1 MTETRTRGLVGGPR
15 PRWLPAQLVGLRS
28 ETRTARTL
36 DFDVPGWPGHLRRSA
51 RRRTPHGRGRLLR
64 AARLLDLRAGRRR
77 ADLDH
82 RPAGRR
88 RRGLAVPRGGHGAR
102 RPARGAR
109 SDRRLVRLV
118 ALARGAGRA
127 ADPAGGRRVGR
138 RTPDGDGARAC
149 APAQPGTVPA
159 GVLRARPRP
168 GDVRRR
174 ARPARLGGRARS
186 STCSTPARHR
196 SVRDRPPGR
205 ITAADLATPAAP
217 GPSGVAPRAYVCGPT
232 GFVEHTIGLLLGL
245 GFTNKTI
252 RAERFGPSGS

>member
-15 PRWLPAQLVGLRS
+15 PRWLPAQLVGAAVRDQHRPHPGLR
-28 ETRTARTL
+28 RAGLART
-36 DFDVPGWPGHLRRSA
+36 PGRSA
-51 RRRTPHGRGRLLR
+51 RRRTPHGGRRLLR

-77 ADLDH
+77 EGLDH

-118 ALARGAGRA
+118 ALARGARRA

-149 APAQPGTVPA
+149 APAQPGAVPA

-174 ARPARLGGRARS
+174 ARPSRHGGRA
-186 STCSTPARHR
+186 ARGRALHPR
-196 SVRDRPPGR
+196 GTDRPG
-205 ITAADLATPAAP
+205 PAAGTDHRRRP
-217 GPSGVAPRAYVCGPT
+217 RDSPDAGPAGAAPRAYVCGPT
-232 GFVEHTIGLLLGL
+232 GFVEHTIGLLLEL